1 MSTNKK
7 INQSLQN
14 FRLEKPNLKEIDR
27 SVVFE
32 KLDKIGDKFNTF
44 LHEINEPK
52 YLYWDTI
59 KYKQSPE
66 GLDIKESW
74 FLARQFRNL
83 ISMPTPIV
91 TEEGPMFKW
100 IKLSRVDEF
109 LHKIDVSSGGQV
121 FASVETLS
129 GANKQKFLSRGILEE
144 AIASSQLE
152 GAHTTRTAAKLMITN
167 KREPANKDEQM
178 VLNNYKTIL
187 KIDEDFKDKKM
198 SEDLIFELHRMLTDK
213 TIEEGDVG
221 RYRRD
226 EDNIVVEGQI
236 GNERYVTHN
245 PPSEKFVKEQM
256 ERLINYANDS
266 NDEVFVH
273 PIIKAIFLHFWI
285 GYLHPFVDGNG
296 RLARALFYW
305 YLLRNN
311 YWTFMY
317 LPISLIIKRAP
328 TQYGMSYI
336 YSEQDNFDVTYFFD
350 FHIRKIIQ
358 SLEDFDQYVTR
369 KMQENREID
378 RIISEN
384 IKLSDRQKFLLHHLI
399 SEKNANTT
407 ATSYS
412 TINNI
417 SRQTAAKD
425 IEELVKLGFV
435 TGSRDGKYVKY
446 TATQKLIKLI

>member
-1 MSTNKK
+1 MSINKK

-32 KLDKIGDKFNTF
+32 KLDKIGDKFNVF

-52 YLYWDTI
+52 YLYWDSI

-66 GLDIKESW
+66 GLDIKEAW

-83 ISMPTPIV
+83 ISMSTPIV
-91 TEEGPMFKW
+91 TEGGMTFKW
-100 IKLSRVDEF
+100 IKLPKVDEF

-167 KREPANKDEQM
+167 KREPVNKDEQM

-187 KIDEDFKDKKM
+187 RIDEDFKDKKM

-213 TIEEGDVG
+213 TIDEGDVG
-221 RYRRD
+221 RYRND
-226 EDNIVVEGQI
+226 KDNIVIEGQI
-236 GNERYVTHN
+236 GSEKYITHN
-245 PPSEKFVKEQM
+245 PPSEKFVREQM
-256 ERLINYANDS
+256 ARLIDYANDN
-266 NDEVFVH
+266 NDEIFVH

-399 SEKNANTT
+399 SEKNAYTT

-425 IEELVKLGFV
+425 IDELVNLGFV
-435 TGSRDGKYVKY
+435 MGNRDGKYVKY